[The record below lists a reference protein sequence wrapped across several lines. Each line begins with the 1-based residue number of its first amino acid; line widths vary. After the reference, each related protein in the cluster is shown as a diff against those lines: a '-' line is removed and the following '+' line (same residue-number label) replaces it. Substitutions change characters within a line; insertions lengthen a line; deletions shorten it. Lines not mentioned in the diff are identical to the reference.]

1 MLLKTIL
8 VLATATIG
16 NVLAITNSQQ
26 TVDNINALTK
36 KTQIAK
42 QALENYN
49 GGISGGL
56 LIARAIYNAHSSAV
70 AARNS
75 MGSSDPFSGEDS
87 DLTLDA
93 YNQFTPVLLSALEVA
108 QVKAPLVKNSGLA
121 YPAQGMISNL
131 YNEKSRFEE
140 AMHGQLSN
148 EHSLM
153 IKPSVDQID
162 REFKKTLDSFSD

>member
-1 MLLKTIL
+1 MLLKPII
-8 VLATATIG
+8 VLATAIIG
-16 NVLAITNSQQ
+16 NVLAFANSQQ
-26 TVDNINALTK
+26 TVEDINALTK

-42 QALENYN
+42 QAIENYN
-49 GGISGGL
+49 GGITGGL
-56 LIARAIYNAHSSAV
+56 LIARAVYNAHSSAV

-87 DLTLDA
+87 DRTLDA
-93 YNQFTPVLLSALEVA
+93 YNQFTPALLGALQAA
-108 QVKAPLVKNSGLA
+108 QNKAPLVKNSGIA

-148 EHSLM
+148 EHALM